1 MSTTTRFDPLA
12 PGAVAGVRDL
22 GDDAL
27 VEAARTLEEEYGR
40 LVDASRL
47 AIAAEVEHRSRRTLG
62 TEGLAATRGCRS
74 GTELL
79 ERTTG
84 ATVATIRRRVRL
96 GERLRGRSGLTG
108 DVFPAQF
115 PVVAAAL
122 SGGRLSQD
130 MAAAIVDELAPAIDR
145 VNADHLRAAE
155 SALVESASEPTTTAE
170 ELKIQ
175 ATVWRIT
182 IDPDGVEP
190 EEEEAL
196 ARRGIRLG
204 RAVGGLVP
212 ITGNL
217 TPLVAGQLQRLFNAY
232 LTPRTAPAFLP
243 GDSESEGGESS
254 GTDGPV
260 MEDDRTPDQQRHDV
274 LGGILTAAA
283 RDPETP
289 KVNGAAPTVL
299 VTVTANDLTNGTGAG
314 WIDGIDAPVS
324 LATVRQL
331 GCTGEAQTVILD
343 EYGAVIALGSPR
355 RGFTPQQR
363 KAIGAR
369 DGYVCAA
376 PGCGTPGDWCE
387 VHHVKPDAEGG
398 PTEVDN
404 GVLLCWYH
412 HRTLGRSGW
421 EIRINDGVPEFKPPP
436 WINPDG
442 TWIRTTKSK
451 PRLTAALK
459 RALKDTG

>member
-1 MSTTTRFDPLA
+1 MTTTTRFDPLA
-12 PGAVAGVRDL
+12 PGAVAGIRDL

-27 VEAARTLEEEYGR
+27 VVAARTLEEDFGR

-62 TEGLAATRGCRS
+62 GDGLAGKLGCRS

-96 GERLRGRSGLTG
+96 GEKLRSRFGLTG
-108 DVFPAQF
+108 EVFPAQF
-115 PVVAAAL
+115 PVLAAAL
-122 SGGRLSQD
+122 SEGRLSQD
-130 MAAAIVDELAPAIDR
+130 MAAAIVDELAPTIDR
-145 VNADHLRAAE
+145 VNPDHLRAAE
-155 SALVESASEPTTTAE
+155 SALVESATEPTTTAE

-190 EEEEAL
+190 AEEEAL

-204 RAVGGLVP
+204 KAVGGLVP

-217 TPLVAGQLQRLFNAY
+217 TPMVAAQLRRLFNAY

-243 GDSESEGGESS
+243 SDGDESS
-254 GTDGPV
+254 GAEGPV

-274 LGGILTAAA
+274 LGGILSAAA

-299 VTVTANDLTNGTGAG
+299 VTVTANDLNQGTGAG
-314 WIDGIDAPVS
+314 WVDGIDLPIS
-324 LATVRQL
+324 LRSMRQL
-331 GCTGEAQTVILD
+331 ACTGETQTVTLD
-343 EYGAVIALGSPR
+343 ATGAVIQLTSPT

-369 DGYVCAA
+369 DGYHCAA

-387 VHHVKPDAEGG
+387 IHHVTPHAEGG

-412 HRTLGRSGW
+412 HRTLGTSGW

-442 TWIRTTKSK
+442 TWIRTTKAK

-459 RALKDTG
+459 RALKDT